1 MKITKTKLKRIIK
14 EELESILSEQS
25 LAAQKPKSTQIGA
38 AIRSVPDLIKLVC
51 APPVEIKTDALGK
64 VFGMKMK
71 NIKVVPAPRDILKA
85 ELKKVIMSDN
95 PIKQMNMTVNNMFE
109 LLALS
114 GFKPPMGLNA
124 GKIQNMV
131 LNYKPGADLPIPI
144 PGLPRNPT
152 LGDIMDIGVKHMQQL
167 SANPLTRMGVNM
179 ARRQAASQVDG
190 FIDQVCA
197 TAKQYEPEIK
207 KAADQAGKAADQ
219 LDFSASSGLFGK

>member
-25 LAAQKPKSTQIGA
+25 LAAQKPKSTQMGA

-51 APPVEIKTDALGK
+51 APPVEIKTGALGR
-64 VFGMKMK
+64 VFGMK

-152 LGDIMDIGVKHMQQL
+152 LGDIMDIGVKHMEQL
-167 SANPLTRMGVNM
+167 SKNPLTRMGVNM

-190 FIDQVCA
+190 FIDQMCA

-207 KAADQAGKAADQ
+207 KAADQVGKAADQ
-219 LDFSASSGLFGK
+219 IDFDAPSGLFDK